1 MAMAIYGQMHII
13 IWVIIMTSEEKKITY
28 ILWCAVC
35 NKKALA
41 PFPPLPVAIDLEKVE
56 KPDTIIFE
64 HICNDCFNN
73 QDA

>member
-1 MAMAIYGQMHII
+1 MEN
-13 IWVIIMTSEEKKITY
+13 EEKKITY

-41 PFPPLPVAIDLEKVE
+41 PFPPLSVAIDLEKIE
-56 KPDTIIFE
+56 KPETVIFE
-64 HICNDCFNN
+64 HICADCFNN